1 MRTHTLSLFH
11 THTHTHAHAHAHTHT
26 HTQLRTLRSSYVERL
41 AYCKALFRVLRNPC
55 CVARNGHDAFEH
67 SHSDA
72 AAEDTDA
79 RCSTKLYSRM
89 ETWVGWGGERAARD
103 MAKSSRE
110 QGDKLDLEGRPSLAL
125 SSVLRSDGV
134 PITPPLSSATAAVAA
149 AKARSYRTTTTTG
162 GLSEPLLLLSNKSGC
177 EPLTEP
183 NPGNGE
189 FYFIFRLII

>member
-1 MRTHTLSLFH
+1 
-11 THTHTHAHAHAHTHT
+11 
-26 HTQLRTLRSSYVERL
+26 
-41 AYCKALFRVLRNPC
+41 
-55 CVARNGHDAFEH
+55 
-67 SHSDA
+67 
-72 AAEDTDA
+72 
-79 RCSTKLYSRM
+79 M